1 MTNEGPGGPE
11 SVVASKDAAGAWQVS
26 RIYHS
31 YRSPPSPEY
40 PMPPQWPQPA
50 GMGEKQGVFEPGD
63 WTVIHQAGAL
73 FRSGDGAS
81 ARIVSYTPGKACD
94 GTLRIQPAGD
104 GAAVDLYRDWDAIRS
119 FPGWPDGA
127 DSVLDRGDGVD
138 RFTFDGTTMAMM
150 FDGAMGGFSFLC
162 REPES

>member
-1 MTNEGPGGPE
+1 MRE
-11 SVVASKDAAGAWQVS
+11 AGAARVYGRPCRLIGPVGAVIALISSAPVRQ
-26 RIYHS
+26 IPAALAK
-31 YRSPPSPEY
+31 RSDVYAADPTPTLE
-40 PMPPQWPQPA
+40 
-50 GMGEKQGVFEPGD
+50 E
-63 WTVIHQAGAL
+63 TQAFVAAVLPGAL
-73 FRSGDGAS
+73 FRSGDGAP

-94 GTLRIQPAGD
+94 GTLRIQPAGEA
-104 GAAVDLYRDWDAIRS
+104 AAVDLYRDWDAIRS